1 MSRLVVILQCE
12 HVQKRCCGYNC
23 THAFYSRE
31 GKFAGYG
38 EDTHYMSFSCG
49 GCCGAGL
56 SVKLE
61 NLSKRLR
68 RFKEDDQEVI
78 VHLST
83 CMVSDNY
90 HKAPCPHVDYIMN
103 LLAKKGFTVVKGTY
117 ISKNAEKKRE
127 AGIYQSLV

>member
-1 MSRLVVILQCE
+1 MSKLVVIIQCE
-12 HVQKRCCGYNC
+12 QVQKRCSGYNC

-31 GKFAGYG
+31 GKFVDYPQ
-38 EDTHYMSFSCG
+38 DTRYMSFTCG

-61 NLSKRLR
+61 NLHKRLR
-68 RFKEDDQEVI
+68 RFQEDGFEVV

-90 HKAPCPHVDYIMN
+90 HKSPCPHLDYIQN

-117 ISKNAEKKRE
+117 ISKTATKKRE
-127 AGIYQSLV
+127 AGIYKAF